1 MQISGGKYDRDDYM
15 LQSAEVAGGEGR
27 GGLVVHNNSDEDDEE
42 VSWQGNIDARSR
54 GRKS

>member
-1 MQISGGKYDRDDYM
+1 MTEMITCYSQQR
-15 LQSAEVAGGEGR
+15 LLEGR